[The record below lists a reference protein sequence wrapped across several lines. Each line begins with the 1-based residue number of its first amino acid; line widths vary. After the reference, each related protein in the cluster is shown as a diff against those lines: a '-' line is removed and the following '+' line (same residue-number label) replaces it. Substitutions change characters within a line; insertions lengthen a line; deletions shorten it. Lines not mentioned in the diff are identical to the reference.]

1 MTNAVIKFKRSSVPG
16 KIPLPEDLQFG
27 EVAINDYDGT
37 MYYKKADGTIGALGS
52 GGGASDALIQQI
64 ANEKAIIMAIA
75 LG

>member
-52 GGGASDALIQQI
+52 GGGASEALIQQI